1 VRHVIFLI
9 AVNLVAAS
17 AWARLAGILIGALRS
32 LANRRR
38 FVQFAFGPIE
48 LATWLEPP
56 ALAVALLTLFP
67 DTRAPSSAAL
77 AAALGGVVMSIAG
90 LGLLVWAL
98 LSWRQLFVGHG
109 VLIDHDLVTRGA
121 YGVVRHP
128 VYLGAGLIW
137 AGLSLAFLSPAAG
150 VFTLAYVLPVYLL
163 YIRSEETMMGDR
175 MGEPYRAY
183 QESVPA
189 LLPRIR
195 DRA

>member
-9 AVNLVAAS
+9 AANLVAAA
-17 AWARLAGILIGALRS
+17 AWARVAGIVIGALRS

-38 FVQFAFGPIE
+38 FVEFAFGPIE
-48 LATWLEPP
+48 LATNLEPL

-67 DTRAPSSAAL
+67 DTRSPSSGEL
-77 AAALGGVVMSIAG
+77 AAALGGAVLSLAG
-90 LGLLVWAL
+90 IGLLAWAL

-109 VLIDHDLVTRGA
+109 VLVDHDLVTGGA

-128 VYLGAGLIW
+128 VYLGAFLIW
-137 AGLSLAFLSPAAG
+137 AGLSLAFLSPVAG
-150 VFTLAYVLPVYLL
+150 IFTLVYVLPVYLL
-163 YIRSEETMMGDR
+163 YIRSEETMMVAR

-183 QESVPA
+183 RESVPA

-195 DRA
+195 SRT